1 MTGKLHRKSKAVVYG
16 VFYFQPRS
24 KDGMIIILETLEAKA
39 FVKVWAAIGSAK
51 TWHEFRTL
59 TPRKQYKVVMSWID
73 VPRGGTRPHGSQP
86 FDPTALSLTSEEWSP
101 LEMMLDW
108 LPQNVL
114 DLGQR
119 ADTPGMGDWVSYEP
133 RQEVE
138 VVAALR
144 SAGLTVERDDQLIR
158 RACGTW
164 VDENFTG

>member
-1 MTGKLHRKSKAVVYG
+1 
-16 VFYFQPRS
+16 
-24 KDGMIIILETLEAKA
+24 MIIIFKALEAKA
-39 FVKVWAAIGSAK
+39 FVKTWSAIGSAK

-59 TPRKQYKVVMSWID
+59 TPRKQYKEVMSRVD
-73 VPRGGTRPHGSQP
+73 VPRGGSPPRGKQP
-86 FDPTALSLTSEEWSP
+86 FDSTAIWLTSEEWSP

-133 RQEVE
+133 RQENE
-138 VVAALR
+138 VVTALR
-144 SAGLTVERDDQLIR
+144 STGLLVEHDDQLVR

-164 VDENFTG
+164 VSDNFTG